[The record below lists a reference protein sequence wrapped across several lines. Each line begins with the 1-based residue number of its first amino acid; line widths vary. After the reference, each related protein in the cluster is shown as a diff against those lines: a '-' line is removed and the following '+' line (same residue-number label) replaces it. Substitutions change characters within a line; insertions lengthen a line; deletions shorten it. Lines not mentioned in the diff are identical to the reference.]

1 MKNKELYEKYEI
13 CGWPCSFLSV
23 AACDK
28 YNAKIAN
35 YCNRLPEGATELSA
49 SQELGRSLYLLIFLG
64 WYDFLMFFVEEL
76 QWKIKYG
83 RKTKR

>member
-1 MKNKELYEKYEI
+1 MKNRELYERYEI

-28 YNAKIAN
+28 YNDKIAK
-35 YCNRLPEGATELSA
+35 YCNELPEGAESLS
-49 SQELGRSLYLLIFLG
+49 SNQELRRSIYLLFFLG

-76 QWKIKYG
+76 LWKIK
-83 RKTKR
+83 TKK